1 MTADEV
7 LEEFLLDPCCID
19 CPASD
24 CINERRMAEE
34 IVRLRDALREA
45 NRTIEDAEHHPTHLR
60 DMTDMAI
67 HAAVR
72 IAQSDTSRCLSCGA
86 WV

>member
-34 IVRLRDALREA
+34 IVRLRAILAELTATAQATGQYDLPTDEPPHDLHDREA
-45 NRTIEDAEHHPTHLR
+45 SA
-60 DMTDMAI
+60 
-67 HAAVR
+67 
-72 IAQSDTSRCLSCGA
+72 
-86 WV
+86 